1 MEPISL
7 IAYKQNEQSM
17 FLVRTTKRFTVR
29 YLFLLDVCREY
40 LPYKTYMIFIE
51 LLSMNI
57 EVVIKNME
65 IS

>member
-29 YLFLLDVCREY
+29 YLFLLDVYREY